1 MPPRNEESEER
12 KARATYPARTIETPM
27 RELTVLR
34 RNLFIAGKEP
44 LLGVCSR
51 EIERRVALRRASNIH
66 AGNGKFFK
74 TREKTFLFLFRIVHV
89 CRFVLSLSFFST
101 LFFLLCIL
109 FFLAILESARNVFH
123 ERNGARTD
131 DGR

>member
-12 KARATYPARTIETPM
+12 KARATYPARTIETRM

-51 EIERRVALRRASNIH
+51 EIERRVALRRASNIRRKREIFQDEAENFPFSLPH
-66 AGNGKFFK
+66 C
-74 TREKTFLFLFRIVHV
+74 TRPSICSFPFIFLNPFLPVMYFVFSCCTRV
-89 CRFVLSLSFFST
+89 CSKRFP
-101 LFFLLCIL
+101 
-109 FFLAILESARNVFH
+109 
-123 ERNGARTD
+123 RT
-131 DGR
+131 

>member
-12 KARATYPARTIETPM
+12 KTRATYPARTIETPM

-34 RNLFIAGKEP
+34 RNLFIAGKERSSACVHVK
-44 LLGVCSR
+44 LNV
-51 EIERRVALRRASNIH
+51 EWHFVERRIH

-74 TREKTFLFLFRIVHV
+74 TREKTFLFLFQIVHV

-109 FFLAILESARNVFH
+109 LFLAVLESARNVFH